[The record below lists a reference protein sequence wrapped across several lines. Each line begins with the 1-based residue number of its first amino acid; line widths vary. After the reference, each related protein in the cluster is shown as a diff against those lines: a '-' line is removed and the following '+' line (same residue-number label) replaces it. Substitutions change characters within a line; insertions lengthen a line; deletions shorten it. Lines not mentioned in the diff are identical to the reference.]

1 MATAKAK
8 EQQRIARI
16 RNHPANK
23 KALAGM
29 KRKYVRKAKADP
41 TPPDVQRLAEA
52 IDRMGTRIDILAAEH
67 EAQAGWQQRVVQ
79 LDALTHELTHRAIA
93 AERAASNACKLVAKL
108 EKDTHDQIDGMMR
121 RIDALQLFVNRQA
134 DDIIKLQ
141 FPAVAA
147 FTDFDVNKLDTFMPN
162 GDGTYYTTPKGW
174 GRAGGGKT
182 QMLRDLFDNTLDL
195 TGIPGQADK
204 PKAPDWRSVVMES
217 SRKENERLRLEGVR
231 KDELIE
237 RQRKTITKLCTMVPH
252 DVLKK
257 AMEE

>member
-1 MATAKAK
+1 MATAKSK

-29 KRKYVRKAKADP
+29 KRKYVRKVRSDASAAPEAAKFTTR
-41 TPPDVQRLAEA
+41 TPPMKDVIAYVDERLLFVVNHESAHMQVLLKKANE
-52 IDRMGTRIDILAAEH
+52 RID
-67 EAQAGWQQRVVQ
+67 
-79 LDALTHELTHRAIA
+79 
-93 AERAASNACKLVAKL
+93 KLQV
-108 EKDTHDQIDGMMR
+108 
-121 RIDALQLFVNRQA
+121 FVNQQA
-134 DDIIKLQ
+134 DAIVKLQ
-141 FPAVAA
+141 FPAVA
-147 FTDFDVNKLDTFMPN
+147 
-162 GDGTYYTTPKGW
+162 G
-174 GRAGGGKT
+174 GRGKVDI
-182 QMLRDLFDNTLDL
+182 MRDLFDNPPRSWELMDL

-231 KDELIE
+231 KDEVIE

-257 AMEE
+257 AMEG